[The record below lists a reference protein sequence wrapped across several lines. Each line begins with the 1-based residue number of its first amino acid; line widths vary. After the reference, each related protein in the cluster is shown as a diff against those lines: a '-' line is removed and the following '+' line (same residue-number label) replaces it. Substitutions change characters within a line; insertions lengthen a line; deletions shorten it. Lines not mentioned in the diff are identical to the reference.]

1 MAGNDASGITQAS
14 ASTTKRVSKPRG
26 SGRRRPGL
34 AARLLAWPLR
44 LSPFRWRSR
53 NRRVRSSKAHGTTGT
68 RRKGGPSL
76 IRRGLSLLLRLGAT
90 LAICG
95 LIGAAGYGAHYF
107 VYHSPRFA
115 LKQMK
120 ITRSGHGR
128 QRQQVSAESLERRAA
143 VPIGTNLL
151 SIDTRTIETRLLG
164 EPWLKTVSVRREL
177 PATLRVDV
185 TEHEPAAL
193 IALESLYL
201 CDGDGEVFKRA
212 SSAETSGLP
221 VITGVGRAAYV
232 LEPAYARAQIAVALA
247 ALARYQQLPTRPPV
261 GEVHIDRFVGATL
274 YTRQGLAI
282 QLGRGEPAEL
292 DSRLA
297 RFDAV
302 FRQLRDSESRPVM
315 VFLDNRAHPDHVTV
329 RFAAPN

>member
-1 MAGNDASGITQAS
+1 M
-14 ASTTKRVSKPRG
+14 
-26 SGRRRPGL
+26 
-34 AARLLAWPLR
+34 R

-53 NRRVRSSKAHGTTGT
+53 NRRVRSAKATSGPAA
-68 RRKGGPSL
+68 RRKRSGPSL
-76 IRRGLSLLLRLGAT
+76 FRRGLSILGRLVAALLICALLGA
-90 LAICG
+90 G
-95 LIGAAGYGAHYF
+95 GYGAHYF

-115 LKQMK
+115 MKQLKV
-120 ITRSGHGR
+120 TNLSHGSR
-128 QRQQVSAESLERRAA
+128 RPQVSAESLEKRAA
-143 VPIGTNLL
+143 VPPGTNLL
-151 SIDTRTIETRLLG
+151 SIDTLAVETRLLG
-164 EPWLKTVSVRREL
+164 EPWLKTVAVRREL
-177 PATLRVDV
+177 PSTLRVDV

-201 CDGDGEVFKRA
+201 CDSDGEVFKRA
-212 SSAETSGLP
+212 SPAETSGLP

-247 ALARYQQLPTRPPV
+247 ALARYQQLATRPPV
-261 GEVHIDRFVGATL
+261 GEVHIDRFVGVTL

-292 DSRLA
+292 DTRLA

-302 FRQLRDSESRPVM
+302 FRQLRDGEQRPVM

-329 RFAAPN
+329 RFAAPPAVPTPPPAPAPAAN